1 MRQGNVD
8 CRKGLITM
16 KNKYSPAQ
24 DMREKEALYAKIE
37 EQKAL
42 IDYLAMMADIDLD
55 DEDEWGDE
63 DDGEE

>member
-1 MRQGNVD
+1 
-8 CRKGLITM
+8 M